1 MLDTA
6 ALQGAVLL
14 LETSEDLPSAQAVK
28 RIVRGLGERGY
39 LEAVAGIPVARPP
52 VSASDKPLPTVAERR
67 RLRNEQCDTVLEQIT
82 HDNPEAVVCVGVP
95 FGHTRPQWIIP
106 HAGTITLNGNNRTML
121 ANYDE
126 ITPERP
132 RIPAA

>member
-28 RIVRGLGERGY
+28 RIIRGLGERGY
-39 LEAVAGIPVARPP
+39 LEAVAGILVARPP
-52 VSASDKPLPTVAERR
+52 VSALDKPRPTVAERR
-67 RLRNEQCDTVLEQIT
+67 QLRNEQCDTVIEQIT

-95 FGHTRPQWIIP
+95 FGHTRPQWITP
-106 HAGTITLNGNNRTML
+106 HAGTITLNGYHRTML

-126 ITPERP
+126 IIPERP